1 MITKEFKIQYI
12 NKIKERYN
20 DCLIPEE
27 IADRVKYVAVDANGQ
42 VYGYSEIPYIE
53 NTIFGEGWNLNKC
66 ESKTTYTTWLF
77 HIDIDS
83 SNWKDTL
90 VKIED
95 IDEF

>member
-1 MITKEFKIQYI
+1 MTKEFKTKYI

-20 DCLIPEE
+20 ECLIPEE
-27 IADRVKYVAVDANGQ
+27 IADRVKYVAAEANGH
-42 VYGYSEIPYIE
+42 VYGYSDIPCIE

-66 ESKTTYTTWLF
+66 VSKKTYTTWLF
-77 HIDIDS
+77 HIDFDS

-90 VKIED
+90 IKIEE

>member
-1 MITKEFKIQYI
+1 MITKEFKTQYI
-12 NKIKERYN
+12 NEIKERYN

-27 IADRVKYVAVDANGQ
+27 IADRVKYVAADANGQ
-42 VYGYSEIPYIE
+42 VYGYSEIPCIE
-53 NTIFGEGWNLNKC
+53 ETIFGESWCLNKYS
-66 ESKTTYTTWLF
+66 SKMTYTTWLF
-77 HIDIDS
+77 HIDIGS